1 MKRGKGSVLAR
12 ALVSIV
18 VSVAA
23 AIAQSTALPAYE
35 TRLRAGERL
44 LQQGR
49 YGAAVTEFEAA
60 LLLAPQS
67 ATAYYNLGNALRLWG
82 DFKGAEN
89 ALKRAVSIQ
98 PGFPPAHFALGLIY
112 GDRVGQEHEGL
123 AAFRKAV
130 ELDPAYAEAYFNI
143 GIVHWKAGDIESA
156 RAAFEKAAQLK
167 PQSADYR
174 FRLGQAL
181 DRLGRSALALQHLQA
196 AVSSDPRHFQARYLL
211 AQLLRRQGDDA
222 KSAEQFA
229 AAERL
234 KRGSESTVAT
244 DQTNFTYKQGV
255 TLLEQGDLDNAIA
268 RLTEAL
274 TSTTNQVQVR
284 NALGIAF
291 QKKGDT
297 ASAKR
302 QYQQALALDGNS
314 VDTHLNYGAL
324 LMSAGDTASA
334 EREFKRCLEIEPAF
348 AEARFNLGLLFAS
361 RGKWEEAAAEFRSV
375 LTIQPRHAQAHWNL
389 ARVLRDRGKR
399 QEALKEYASVCARYR
414 TLGEAHL
421 EYGKLL
427 AAEGDAEKAIQVW
440 QAALERTPAYRPL
453 QSALL
458 AELEQTGRRDD
469 LNRFRA
475 IIAAFNGEDY
485 LAALRDSHS
494 GRCSKAVA
502 TLTRILPNELAM
514 RRQIAVTLFNCG
526 QYEASVAEW
535 NALVDADS
543 TDADARLNR
552 AIALYQAEQLP
563 LAQKELE
570 ALLKQDPDLPQA
582 CFYMGLIRWKAGDR
596 TTAFEWFH
604 RARRSDPNVSLP
616 SLTFDD
622 LNRAPGA
629 NIR

>member
-1 MKRGKGSVLAR
+1 MKLGKGNVLAR
-12 ALVSIV
+12 AFVSIV
-18 VSVAA
+18 VGLAVAA
-23 AIAQSTALPAYE
+23 AQPAALPTYE

-67 ATAYYNLGNALRLWG
+67 AIAYYNLGNSLRLWG
-82 DFKGAEN
+82 DFRGAEN
-89 ALKRAVSIQ
+89 ALKRAVSIR
-98 PGFPPAHFALGLIY
+98 PEFPPAHFALGLIY
-112 GDRVGQEHEGL
+112 GDRVGHETEGL
-123 AAFRKAV
+123 AEFKRAV
-130 ELDPAYAEAYFNI
+130 ELDPAYAEAHFNT
-143 GIVHWKAGDIESA
+143 GIVHWKAGAIESA
-156 RAAFEKAAQLK
+156 LAAFEKASQLK

-181 DRLGRSALALQHLQA
+181 DRAGRSALAIEHLQA
-196 AVSSDPRHFQARYLL
+196 AVKSDPTHFQARYLL
-211 AQLLRRQGDDA
+211 AQLLRRQGEDA

-234 KRGSESTVAT
+234 KRGSDSTVAT
-244 DQTNFTYKQGV
+244 DQTNFSYRQGI
-255 TLLEQGDLDNAIA
+255 TLLEQGDLDTAIA

-274 TSTTNQVQVR
+274 TSTSNQAQVR

-297 ASAKR
+297 ASAKG

-324 LMSAGDTASA
+324 LMAAGDTASA
-334 EREFKRCLEIEPAF
+334 EREFRKCLEIEPTF
-348 AEARFNLGLLFAS
+348 AEAHFNLGLLFAS

-375 LTIQPRHAQAHWNL
+375 LTIQPRHTHAQWNL
-389 ARVLRDRGKR
+389 ARVLRDAGKR
-399 QEALKEYASVCARYR
+399 QEALQEYARVCARYR
-414 TLGEAHL
+414 TLSEAHL
-421 EYGKLL
+421 EYGKML
-427 AAEGDAEKAIQVW
+427 AVEGYTEKAIQVW

-458 AELEQTGRRDD
+458 AELKQAGRSED
-469 LNRFRA
+469 LRRFRA
-475 IIAAFNGEDY
+475 MIVAFNSEDY
-485 LAALRDSHS
+485 RTALRDSQS

-502 TLTRILPNELAM
+502 TLKRMLPNELAM

-526 QYEASVAEW
+526 QYGASAAEW
-535 NALVDADS
+535 KALVDADP
-543 TDADARLNR
+543 TDLDAKLSH
-552 AIALYQAEQLP
+552 AIALYQGEQLP

-570 ALLKQDPDLPQA
+570 ALLKQDPDRPQA
-582 CFYMGLIRWKAGDR
+582 CFYMGLIRWKVGDR
-596 TTAFEWFH
+596 STAFEWFH
-604 RARRSDPNVSLP
+604 RARRADPTVTLP

-622 LNRAPGA
+622 LNRSSGA
-629 NIR
+629 NVR